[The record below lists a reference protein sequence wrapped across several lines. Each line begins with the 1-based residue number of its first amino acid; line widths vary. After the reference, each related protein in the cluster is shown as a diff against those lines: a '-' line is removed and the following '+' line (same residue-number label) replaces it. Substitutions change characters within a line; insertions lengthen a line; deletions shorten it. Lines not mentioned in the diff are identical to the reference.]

1 MISLFFYFLIVH
13 KLWILPESASF
24 DRNFISAEFKFLKN
38 GGGGNLPH
46 FLGPLSIWTKSELQ
60 FWEFSNSNLEK
71 KIANFSPT
79 SSSWIWMRQSIL
91 GGYTSGKAGDRM
103 IPFGSVW
110 IRLQISD
117 RYFIR
122 YSTVFPGDIEST
134 VTRYFINIISGTQIL
149 LTSLAPSSHE
159 VWGYSWVIDYD
170 S

>member
-149 LTSLAPSSHE
+149 LQSLASSSH
-159 VWGYSWVIDYD
+159 
-170 S
+170 